1 MNILKATK
9 RVIDSSA
16 RVNKLRSDG
25 FIPAILYGGKK
36 NNINI
41 SLKKLSIQDLIKTET
56 FMSKVVDLEIDGN
69 AEKALPKDIAY
80 DPVSDEPIHIDFMR
94 IVKGSR
100 IILEIPVKFINS
112 EKSPGL
118 KKGGVLNIVRRKVE
132 LKCPTENIPNEIV
145 VDLDNTEINSSLK
158 ISSVKLSEN
167 VIPTITDRDFVIAT
181 VAAPTILVETEKT
194 AEATVE
200 GEVPAEETVEG
211 TATTE
216 DGKDKTVKPSDD
228 KTKST
233 SDDKGKPVKPSDGK
247 AKSASGEKGKS
258 ADKRKETKKK

>member
-69 AEKALPKDIAY
+69 AEKVLPKDIAY

-132 LKCPTENIPNEIV
+132 LKCPAENIPNEIV

-158 ISSVKLSEN
+158 ISSVKLPEN

-181 VAAPTILVETEKT
+181 VVAPTILVEPEKT
-194 AEATVE
+194 EQTTAE
-200 GEVPAEETVEG
+200 GELPVEETAEG
-211 TATTE
+211 TTTTE
-216 DGKDKTVKPSDD
+216 EDKDKTVKPSDD
-228 KTKST
+228 KTKAA
-233 SDDKGKPVKPSDGK
+233 SDDKGKPVKPSDNK
-247 AKSASGEKGKS
+247 AKAASGEKGKS
-258 ADKRKETKKK
+258 VDKGKETKKK